1 MGSSSSVMSAQNNI
15 NDLHGEIGVLY
26 KQINDRGRWIIN
38 EINKR
43 GYSNKD
49 AICSKILWTNYD
61 ELLNFFP
68 IVTVDNIRYKAGVR
82 VTSPALEQNKIA
94 TCMEIE
100 RLYVK
105 KINLI
110 NNILEKLPRCV
121 QMENKIYVGLQS
133 KLNAERLASPQANSE
148 RWLTI
153 YQELESF
160 NKDIKNRYALISKQL
175 ENIRLAKS
183 LTQLDGI
190 ARTTIAILNDSN
202 SICENYQHRL
212 FDFSAS
218 LPASAPPGSVVVA
231 APAIINPALVQP
243 PLVSK

>member
-26 KQINDRGRWIIN
+26 KQITERGKWIIK
-38 EINKR
+38 EINAR

-61 ELLNFFP
+61 ELLSFFP

-82 VTSPALEQNKIA
+82 VTNPKLEQSKIA

-100 RLYVK
+100 RLYIK

-110 NNILEKLPRCV
+110 NNILQKLPACF
-121 QMENKIYVGLQS
+121 QMENKIYVGLEQ
-133 KLNAERLASPQANSE
+133 KLQAEKLSSPNANSE

-160 NKDIKNRYALISKQL
+160 NKDIKNRYSLISKQL

-183 LTQLDGI
+183 LTQIDGI
-190 ARTTIAILNDSN
+190 ARTTIGILNDSN
-202 SICENYQHRL
+202 AICENYQHRL
-212 FDFSAS
+212 SEFSSS
-218 LPASAPPGSVVVA
+218 LPVA
-231 APAIINPALVQP
+231 APESV
-243 PLVSK
+243 PLVKE